1 MAMTQDYLGQ
11 LNERVGIA
19 PANSQEEYQAAQTI
33 SSMMEEYDVDPSI
46 EEFDAHVFSAL
57 LPSVLSVLM
66 LVGMLLGGMGLGVV
80 SAIGVV
86 VALIPTVIFV
96 LRFLGRDVTFSFG
109 PRVRSQNVVGVHRAC
124 GPMVTKGSRTIV
136 VVAHYDTP
144 HENFLY
150 SSPVAP
156 YLPLLSR
163 CARLSVLAVGF
174 CAFFQLLGFVPA
186 PARIF
191 FWIVG
196 LLCSV
201 PSVVLAAGAISERF
215 SPCTLGANDN
225 KAAVAAMLGVLENV
239 RPRHPQAAPA
249 RGPEPVEAEQAAEDA
264 ALADETA
271 PEPAEDAQGA
281 AFDLEPADATAEVA
295 PVVDDM
301 PTEVTTTVLEEEEV
315 VGVRHGKE
323 VLEALGILPETC
335 EIEYVA
341 PQVREVTVRRVVNP
355 AAQSDSDLTLAAPMP
370 ALSDEPTYEEPTAL
384 EVVPRAPQPKPWQVL
399 LDKIRE
405 FLAAK
410 PWEALIARL
419 RRAPQ
424 AAQEP
429 APAAMAPEPA
439 DEPEAHDEA
448 AQADSQPT
456 AKTAPLEI
464 PSQGAAIPTEDV
476 PAAAETAEAP
486 AAPAAEQ
493 PSPYL
498 SLVMDDDPRGVGP
511 KDSSG
516 LSNYDDSF
524 DPEATTP
531 AATERPEAP
540 SDPEWGKSSY
550 RPQLSS
556 VARRATL
563 FDLPDPSAVE
573 SDPLGGD
580 AGMTR
585 VQRPQAAQPAQRP
598 SGDSLGGAVAPEPVS
613 TMGSEDGDERRKRAR
628 LTNFLDR
635 LKKSDED
642 EEGGSGWLGDDGD
655 GPRNWRGGA
664 AVRGG
669 LRLVD
674 GDEGQPTEEELR
686 DAVLALGDDN
696 LIAHDIWFVALGA
709 SSIDHAGMKAFLA
722 QHRSDIRGCF
732 VVNLDCIGAG
742 ELSILSHEGLDGT
755 RRADRRLFRLLSGVA
770 NDLHVSLAQRKF
782 DWRSTDATPAMR
794 SSRRSA
800 TIMGVDENGLPALS
814 RTPLD
819 LPENVSARQAA
830 DVAEI
835 VTEMIRR
842 S

>member
-80 SAIGVV
+80 SGIGVV

-136 VVAHYDTP
+136 VVAHYDSP

-174 CAFFQLLGFVPA
+174 CALFQLLGFVPA

-201 PSVVLAAGAISERF
+201 PSVVLAVGAISERF

-239 RPRHPQAAPA
+239 RPRHPQA
-249 RGPEPVEAEQAAEDA
+249 GPLRE
-264 ALADETA
+264 
-271 PEPAEDAQGA
+271 PEPAEAEQVADESSPEPTSDVQDA
-281 AFDLEPADATAEVA
+281 DLNLEPAGAAAEVA
-295 PVVDDM
+295 PFVDDM

-323 VLEALGILPETC
+323 VLESLGILAETC

-341 PQVREVTVRRVVNP
+341 PQVREVTVRRAVTPTVP
-355 AAQSDSDLTLAAPMP
+355 SDPGLTLAAPQP
-370 ALSDEPTYEEPTAL
+370 GVADEPTYEEPVAL
-384 EVVPRAPQPKPWQVL
+384 EAVPRAPQPKPWQAL
-399 LDKIRE
+399 LDRIRE
-405 FLAAK
+405 LLAAR

-419 RRAPQ
+419 RREPQ
-424 AAQEP
+424 SAREPEPADAEP
-429 APAAMAPEPA
+429 APAAAPEA
-439 DEPEAHDEA
+439 GDEA

-456 AKTAPLEI
+456 AAKTAPLEI
-464 PSQGAAIPTEDV
+464 PGQGAAIPTEDV
-476 PAAAETAEAP
+476 PAPAEAP

-524 DPEATTP
+524 DPEATAP
-531 AATERPEAP
+531 AVVERPEAP

-585 VQRPQAAQPAQRP
+585 VQRPQASQPAQRP
-598 SGDSLGGAVAPEPVS
+598 SGDSLGGAVAPEPIP
-613 TMGSEDGDERRKRAR
+613 TMGSADGDERGKRAR
-628 LTNFLDR
+628 LTSFLDR
-635 LKKSDED
+635 LKKGDEA

-664 AVRGG
+664 AMRGG

-686 DAVLALGDDN
+686 DAVLALGDDS